1 MGAGSSAEPP
11 APQDGDGDG
20 AAAGPPRTPPEPL
33 PAEEAAAEPAKVL
46 DASLPVPD
54 VNEDNLE
61 HSAPPQESQQPGAVT
76 APQELDGQQPEVVL
90 PLQEP
95 HGEQAEAAGAN
106 VGQTEHSS
114 VTLKEDTATMETS
127 PSDSNTKD
135 GVDAEKEDA
144 HTAKQLPSLEE
155 DAEDVDQ
162 ASEPQSYDLGFKKV
176 FKFVGFRFTV
186 KKEKT
191 GKSEPVQLLT
201 VKKETQVPDG
211 ADDQK
216 EVSSE
221 EIAMP
226 EDALSAEDNTKDTLK
241 NEKTED
247 ESPKTPEANEICS
260 QSAALATDTA
270 SPFRKFFTQG
280 WTGFRKKK
288 SFRKPKEDEQQSPT
302 KEEEQEKEGA
312 TLTTETREKEEKS
325 ESEKQDEERNVT
337 AVTIEVHEK
346 EQTESEKQESEKTV
360 AVIGVEASEKEE
372 LITRDEQGQKEDV
385 VAEVVKESMKEKK
398 AEDDDQ
404 ERKLV
409 EVSEDLCKMEEKTE
423 EGEKESEVTEKPLKT
438 RSVVPVTTDSVN
450 GELKISSEVLPA
462 GEKLES
468 MEKCEIDDR
477 TEISSEEKLEAG
489 SLAIEI
495 SSEQL
500 KKSEETEG
508 NKPAPLG
515 KETFDEK
522 PEEAELK
529 MSPTAEDTTQ
539 GEGPDRTTEK
549 EESREHE
556 TKLTLGAPGLKSFST
571 SECSVDTE
579 ADQQS
584 IKPTD
589 EGLQGKT
596 GIVMTDTIKPDEITT
611 EITPEEA
618 AGKRPPEG
626 ITNEAELLSSQE
638 KTKLQGSPLKKLF
651 TGTGLKKL
659 SGKKHKGKREESK
672 LGEQGEPIQHLSD
685 SPDSPEEQKG
695 ESSASSPEEM
705 SEIPPLEKSV
715 DGMQVTENED
725 AAISD
730 VERKRE
736 SVTPWASFKK
746 MVTPKKRVRR
756 PSESDKEEEI
766 DKTKSVSVSATENTV
781 DENQGELKENGMDQ
795 KPEKTTEEPKRKV
808 DTSVSWE
815 AFICVGS
822 SKKRARKSSSS
833 DEETEHKLGQES
845 QKIEESGQ
853 SKETATDAIL
863 TSSQES
869 DQGQGNSSPEQAGSP
884 SEGEGISTWESF
896 KRLVTPRR
904 RSKTRMEER
913 TEDSVVGSSLEH
925 STSDGE
931 PGKDE
936 SWVPF
941 RKLMPGRRKKKSDGK
956 PEPTHLKQARE
967 DMAETT
973 EEDSDIP
980 AVVPLSEYEAAE
992 QEKIEAQQAKD
1003 AEVMRERTSEQERA
1017 EKLEDTLRTEQAHE
1031 GLVHAVTVTVVEGER
1046 AVTSIE
1052 ERSPSWISAALTECI
1067 EQAKEEEEKE
1077 TEKTFES
1084 DVPVEEAVVAAK
1096 MVLETRKDVSDD
1108 TTASELE
1115 LTSEAVT
1122 ALEETTEASCAEETM
1137 EVSLAEETTEMVSAV
1152 SQLLETPD
1160 TTEEVTPVQEVEATE
1175 QNLKELDKQTQ
1186 KVLLEVAERVKSADV
1201 TQLVSERTMTT
1212 PVITT
1217 MQGIESEVKDDAK
1230 DGTIVGQETVLL
1242 EQSLKKGEHKE
1253 DGLQPQGSADS
1264 VQGQNG
1270 VEESVLHEGSERSE
1284 ISAAMKESIEGFEN
1298 VDVLRDE
1305 SQRQACEE
1313 AVVEDHEE
1321 IAEVQRTVEEP
1332 SSHDREFH
1340 SIKAVTPKEEPLA
1353 KQESSEQEK
1362 LPVTELTVDETRD
1375 EYIPEVQT
1383 AVQDKTEDETSSLG
1397 LTAEEPVQL
1406 EGEGKTITT
1415 GPECTEA
1422 VVTVVPVKPERQDE
1436 IPDLDSQ
1443 EQASTKGFSSRGP
1456 AQREEEEDDAVLL
1469 GVKSTEVTVTEVPLQ
1484 NEVETSALPS
1494 ETIGSE
1500 AAADAEQSVRDG
1512 AGRLIIGKDSVPILE
1527 PQCREKTTETPS
1539 QSDETEGGKMEDAM
1553 LEPETHLES
1562 DTTAVEAPMQIEADS
1577 ISNLAST
1584 CPDITENGNTVLTD
1598 ISPKKCE
1605 TLSSLA
1611 EEETVGKTQELVE
1624 TSNCQDFQKEDN
1636 KNEQSMERAKEVLE
1650 SGKQEAVRGDQ
1661 CSTAVQQ
1668 EVLTAQEEVSDSVF
1682 LQTESLE
1689 DLKVPVPVTAAA
1701 VEDHVMAETVTP
1713 ADTTAETVQPLATTP
1728 EQMASEEVPVAMVD
1742 YSGCGT
1748 AELGS
1753 AEAPEPHA
1761 TSASMNGISEEQ
1773 ERPQSTGQP
1782 EQNGVPLSD
1791 SQSLTHTEFEK
1802 DVVQSVTVE
1811 SQSTKIVLNAIQTA
1825 VHKLAETE
1833 ESSAFESEQCAKSI
1847 GKSPSDT
1854 NIPEHLESTRVVHQ
1868 LPVKEEEIRSKEQ
1881 ELQQS
1886 GIVKTA
1892 TLMEFAEIHATV
1904 EKTKDMLLT
1913 SEMLKDGQ
1921 SQNSLTIVTSPEDF
1935 SRESVGLQ
1943 KSTLE
1948 LITSE
1953 DSTKDPLDVHPPKLR
1968 EKEVGQIVE
1977 IPDQHTG
1984 QQTCRESEE
1993 EQHHLPVEDGK
2004 TQTWEDDSCQE
2015 AASCD
2020 SPQSQNSVAPEAL
2033 NQLAEFGTSTTLQD
2047 SPLRSV
2053 PRDGGDLVQLKEVM
2067 TKAEAFTDMS
2077 SGVPTSIGTDPRP

>member
-1 MGAGSSAEPP
+1 
-11 APQDGDGDG
+11 
-20 AAAGPPRTPPEPL
+20 T
-33 PAEEAAAEPAKVL
+33 
-46 DASLPVPD
+46 
-54 VNEDNLE
+54 
-61 HSAPPQESQQPGAVT
+61 
-76 APQELDGQQPEVVL
+76 
-90 PLQEP
+90 
-95 HGEQAEAAGAN
+95 
-106 VGQTEHSS
+106 VGQTELSS
-114 VTLKEDTATMETS
+114 VTLKEETETMETS
-127 PSDSNTKD
+127 PSDSSTKD
-135 GVDAEKEDA
+135 GVGAEKEDA
-144 HTAKQLPSLEE
+144 HTVKQLPSLEE
-155 DAEDVDQ
+155 DAEDH

-201 VKKETQVPDG
+201 VKKETQVPEG

-221 EIAMP
+221 ETAMP
-226 EDALSAEDNTKDTLK
+226 EDAPPAEDTTKDTLK

-247 ESPKTPEANEICS
+247 ESPQTPEANEICS

-270 SPFRKFFTQG
+270 SPLRKFFTQG

-288 SFRKPKEDEQQSPT
+288 SFRKPKEDELQSPT
-302 KEEEQEKEGA
+302 KEEQEKEGA
-312 TLTTETREKEEKS
+312 TLTTETSEKEEKS
-325 ESEKQDEERNVT
+325 EFEKQDEERNVT
-337 AVTIEVHEK
+337 AVTIEAHEK
-346 EQTESEKQESEKTV
+346 EQTEGEKQESEETV
-360 AVIGVEASEKEE
+360 GATGVEASEKEE
-372 LITRDEQGQKEDV
+372 LIKHDEQGQKDDV
-385 VAEVVKESMKEKK
+385 AAVVKESAKEKK
-398 AEDDDQ
+398 AEEDGQ

-409 EVSEDLCKMEEKTE
+409 EVSEGLDKKEEKTE

-438 RSVVPVTTDSVN
+438 GSVVPVVTDGVN
-450 GELKISSEVLPA
+450 GELKTSSEVLPV

-468 MEKCEIDDR
+468 TEKCEIDDR
-477 TEISSEEKLEAG
+477 TDVPSEEKLEAG
-489 SLAIEI
+489 SLAIDI

-500 KKSEETEG
+500 KKSEEREG
-508 NKPAPLG
+508 SKPAPLE
-515 KETFDEK
+515 KEAFDEK
-522 PEEAELK
+522 TEEAELK
-529 MSPTAEDTTQ
+529 MSPTAEDIPQ
-539 GEGPDRTTEK
+539 GEALDRTTEK
-549 EESREHE
+549 KESKEHE
-556 TKLTLGAPGLKSFST
+556 TKLTLGASGLQSLST
-571 SECSVDTE
+571 SEHSVDTE
-579 ADQQS
+579 DDQQS

-596 GIVMTDTIKPDEITT
+596 GVVMTDAVKPDEITM

-618 AGKRPPEG
+618 SGKRPPEC
-626 ITNEAELLSSQE
+626 ITTEAELLSSQE

-705 SEIPPLEKSV
+705 NEIPSLEKPV
-715 DGMQVTENED
+715 DGMQVAENED
-725 AAISD
+725 AAASD

-766 DKTKSVSVSATENTV
+766 DKTKTVAATATEGAV

-833 DEETEHKLGQES
+833 DEETEHKLGQEG

-956 PEPTHLKQARE
+956 PEPSHLKQARE
-967 DMAETT
+967 DVAETT
-973 EEDSDIP
+973 EDDSDIP

-1003 AEVMRERTSEQERA
+1003 AEAMRERTSVEERA
-1017 EKLEDTLRTEQAHE
+1017 EKLEETLRIEQARE
-1031 GLVHAVTVTVVEGER
+1031 GLVHAVTVTVLEGER

-1084 DVPVEEAVVAAK
+1084 DVIVEEAVVAAK
-1096 MVLETRKDVSDD
+1096 TVPETRKDVSDD

-1122 ALEETTEASCAEETM
+1122 ALEETAEASCTEEM
-1137 EVSLAEETTEMVSAV
+1137 MALSLAEETTEMVSAV

-1175 QNLKELDKQTQ
+1175 QNLKELDQQTQ
-1186 KVLLEVAERVKSADV
+1186 KVLHEVAERVKSADV
-1201 TQLVSERTMTT
+1201 AQLVGERTMTAT
-1212 PVITT
+1212 IITT
-1217 MQGIESEVKDDAK
+1217 VKGIESEVKDDAK
-1230 DGTIVGQETVLL
+1230 DGNVVGQETVLL
-1242 EQSLKKGEHKE
+1242 EQSLEKGEHKE
-1253 DGLQPQGSADS
+1253 DDLQPQGSS
-1264 VQGQNG
+1264 GSIQGQNG
-1270 VEESVLHEGSERSE
+1270 VEESVLHEGSDRSE
-1284 ISAAMKESIEGFEN
+1284 ISAATEESTEGCES
-1298 VDVLRDE
+1298 VDALRDE
-1305 SQRQACEE
+1305 SQRQACGE

-1321 IAEVQRTVEEP
+1321 ISEVQRTVDKP

-1340 SIKAVTPKEEPLA
+1340 SIKAATPKEEPFA
-1353 KQESSEQEK
+1353 KQEPSEQEK

-1375 EYIPEVQT
+1375 ECIPEVQI
-1383 AVQDKTEDETSSLG
+1383 AVRDKTEDKPLSLG

-1406 EGEGKTITT
+1406 DGEGKTLTV

-1436 IPDLDSQ
+1436 IPDLDSE
-1443 EQASTKGFSSRGP
+1443 EQACTKGVPSGAP

-1469 GVKSTEVTVTEVPLQ
+1469 GVKSTEVTVSEVPLQ
-1484 NEVETSALPS
+1484 DEVKTSALPS
-1494 ETIGSE
+1494 ETVVSE

-1512 AGRLIIGKDSVPILE
+1512 AGRHITAKDSVPIRE
-1527 PQCREKTTETPS
+1527 PQCREKPPEAPS
-1539 QSDETEGGKMEDAM
+1539 QSDGIEAGKMEDAV
-1553 LEPETHLES
+1553 LETETHIES
-1562 DTTAVEAPMQIEADS
+1562 DTTITEAPTQIEADGL
-1577 ISNLAST
+1577 SNLAST
-1584 CPDITENGNTVLTD
+1584 CPDITESGSTVLTD

-1605 TLSSLA
+1605 TPSSLA
-1611 EEETVGKTQELVE
+1611 EEETVEKQQELVE
-1624 TSNCQDFQKEDN
+1624 TSNCQGFQKEDN
-1636 KNEQSMERAKEVLE
+1636 KNEQLMERAKEVFE
-1650 SGKQEAVRGDQ
+1650 SGKREAVRGVE
-1661 CSTAVQQ
+1661 CSAAVQQ
-1668 EVLTAQEEVSDSVF
+1668 EVLSVQEEGSDSAF
-1682 LQTESLE
+1682 LQAESLE
-1689 DLKVPVPVTAAA
+1689 ALKMPVPVAAAA

-1713 ADTTAETVQPLATTP
+1713 ADMTAETVQPLATTP
-1728 EQMASEEVPVAMVD
+1728 EQMASDEVPITTVD

-1753 AEAPEPHA
+1753 AEAPEPQV
-1761 TSASMNGISEEQ
+1761 TPASMDGVSEER

-1782 EQNGVPLSD
+1782 EQNGIPLSD
-1791 SQSLTHTEFEK
+1791 SVSLTHTEFGK
-1802 DVVQSVTVE
+1802 DVVQSVTIE

-1833 ESSAFESEQCAKSI
+1833 EAAAFESEQHIKSV
-1847 GKSPSDT
+1847 GKSPSNT
-1854 NIPEHLESTRVVHQ
+1854 NIPELLESMQVDHQ
-1868 LPVKEEEIRSKEQ
+1868 LPVKEEDIGSKEQ
-1881 ELQQS
+1881 ELQQP
-1886 GIVKTA
+1886 GVVKTA
-1892 TLMEFAEIHATV
+1892 TLSESAEIYATV
-1904 EKTKDMLLT
+1904 EKTKDRLLT

-1921 SQNSLTIVTSPEDF
+1921 SQNSLTIVSSPEDI
-1935 SRESVGLQ
+1935 SRERVRLQ

-1948 LITSE
+1948 LSTAE
-1953 DSTKDPLDVHPPKLR
+1953 DSTKDPLDIHPTKLR
-1968 EKEVGQIVE
+1968 EKEVGQIME
-1977 IPDQHTG
+1977 IPNQHTG
-1984 QQTCRESEE
+1984 QQIRRESEE
-1993 EQHHLPVEDGK
+1993 KKHHRPVEDGK

-2015 AASCD
+2015 GTSCD
-2020 SPQSQNSVAPEAL
+2020 SPQSQTSVAPEAL
-2033 NQLAEFGTSTTLQD
+2033 N
-2047 SPLRSV
+2047 V
-2053 PRDGGDLVQLKEVM
+2053 
-2067 TKAEAFTDMS
+2067 
-2077 SGVPTSIGTDPRP
+2077 

>member
-1 MGAGSSAEPP
+1 M
-11 APQDGDGDG
+11 
-20 AAAGPPRTPPEPL
+20 
-33 PAEEAAAEPAKVL
+33 
-46 DASLPVPD
+46 
-54 VNEDNLE
+54 
-61 HSAPPQESQQPGAVT
+61 
-76 APQELDGQQPEVVL
+76 
-90 PLQEP
+90 
-95 HGEQAEAAGAN
+95 

-114 VTLKEDTATMETS
+114 VTSKEDTETMETS

-135 GVDAEKEDA
+135 VVDAEKEDA
-144 HTAKQLPSLEE
+144 HTAKQLPSSEE
-155 DAEDVDQ
+155 DAEDLDH

-226 EDALSAEDNTKDTLK
+226 EDVLPAEDNTKDTLK
-241 NEKTED
+241 NENTED

-270 SPFRKFFTQG
+270 SPLRKFFTQG

-312 TLTTETREKEEKS
+312 TLTTETIEKEEKS

-337 AVTIEVHEK
+337 AVTIEAHEK
-346 EQTESEKQESEKTV
+346 EQTESEQQESEKTV
-360 AVIGVEASEKEE
+360 AAIGVEASEKEE
-372 LITRDEQGQKEDV
+372 LITHDEQGQKEE
-385 VAEVVKESMKEKK
+385 VATAVGKESMKEEE

-409 EVSEDLCKMEEKTE
+409 EVSKDLGKIEGKTE

-438 RSVVPVTTDSVN
+438 RSVVPVITDSVN
-450 GELKISSEVLPA
+450 GELKTSSEALPV

-468 MEKCEIDDR
+468 PDKCEIDDR
-477 TEISSEEKLEAG
+477 TEISSEEKLETG
-489 SLAIEI
+489 SSAIEI

-500 KKSEETEG
+500 KESEGREG
-508 NKPAPLG
+508 DKPAPLG

-529 MSPTAEDTTQ
+529 MSPTAADITE
-539 GEGPDRTTEK
+539 GEALSRTTEEK
-549 EESREHE
+549 ESGELEA
-556 TKLTLGAPGLKSFST
+556 KLTLGAPGLKSFST

-579 ADQQS
+579 DDRQS

-589 EGLQGKT
+589 EGLQGNT

-626 ITNEAELLSSQE
+626 ITSEAELLSSQE

-705 SEIPPLEKSV
+705 VEIPSLEKSV

-756 PSESDKEEEI
+756 PSESDKEEEV
-766 DKTKSVSVSATENTV
+766 DKTKSVTVSATENTA

-833 DEETEHKLGQES
+833 DEETDHHKLGQES

-853 SKETATDAIL
+853 SKETATDTIL

-967 DMAETT
+967 DMAEMT

-992 QEKIEAQQAKD
+992 QEKIETQQARD
-1003 AEVMRERTSEQERA
+1003 AETMRERTSEQERA
-1017 EKLEDTLRTEQAHE
+1017 EKLEDTLRIEQAHE

-1077 TEKTFES
+1077 AEKTFES
-1084 DVPVEEAVVAAK
+1084 DVIVEEAVVAAK
-1096 MVLETRKDVSDD
+1096 TVPEMRKDVSDD

-1122 ALEETTEASCAEETM
+1122 ALEETAEASCAEETM

-1186 KVLLEVAERVKSADV
+1186 KVLHEVAERVKSADV
-1201 TQLVSERTMTT
+1201 AQLVSERTMTT
-1212 PVITT
+1212 TVITT
-1217 MQGIESEVKDDAK
+1217 VQGIESEVKDDAK
-1230 DGTIVGQETVLL
+1230 DGNVVGQETVVP
-1242 EQSLKKGEHKE
+1242 EQFLKKEHME
-1253 DGLQPQGSADS
+1253 DGLQPQGSAGS
-1264 VQGQNG
+1264 IQGQKG
-1270 VEESVLHEGSERSE
+1270 VEESVLHEGSETTE
-1284 ISAAMKESIEGFEN
+1284 ISVVMKESTEGCGN

-1305 SQRQACEE
+1305 SQQQACEE
-1313 AVVEDHEE
+1313 AIGEDHEE
-1321 IAEVQRTVEEP
+1321 ISEVQRTVEEL

-1340 SIKAVTPKEEPLA
+1340 SIKAVTAKEDPLA
-1353 KQESSEQEK
+1353 KQEPSEQEK
-1362 LPVTELTVDETRD
+1362 LPVTELTADETRD

-1397 LTAEEPVQL
+1397 LAAEEPVQL
-1406 EGEGKTITT
+1406 EGEGKTLTT

-1422 VVTVVPVKPERQDE
+1422 VVTMVPVKPERQDE

-1443 EQASTKGFSSRGP
+1443 EQASTKGVSSRAP
-1456 AQREEEEDDAVLL
+1456 VQREEEEDDAVLL
-1469 GVKSTEVTVTEVPLQ
+1469 RVKSTEVTVTEAPLQ

-1494 ETIGSE
+1494 ESIGSE
-1500 AAADAEQSVRDG
+1500 APADAEQSMRDG
-1512 AGRLIIGKDSVPILE
+1512 ADRPITAEVLE
-1527 PQCREKTTETPS
+1527 PQCRETTEIPS
-1539 QSDETEGGKMEDAM
+1539 QSDETRGGKMEDAM
-1553 LEPETHLES
+1553 LETETRLGS
-1562 DTTAVEAPMQIEADS
+1562 DTTAAEAPTQTEADS
-1577 ISNLAST
+1577 IFNLAST

-1611 EEETVGKTQELVE
+1611 EEETVGKKQELVE

-1636 KNEQSMERAKEVLE
+1636 KNEQLIEGAKEVFE
-1650 SGKQEAVRGDQ
+1650 SGKQEAVRGDE
-1661 CSTAVQQ
+1661 CSTALQQ
-1668 EVLTAQEEVSDSVF
+1668 EVLTVQEEVSDSAF
-1682 LQTESLE
+1682 LQAESLE
-1689 DLKVPVPVTAAA
+1689 ALKVPVPVTAAA

-1713 ADTTAETVQPLATTP
+1713 AGTTAETIQPLATTP
-1728 EQMASEEVPVAMVD
+1728 EQVASEELPVTTVD

-1748 AELGS
+1748 VELGS
-1753 AEAPEPHA
+1753 AEAPEPQV

-1791 SQSLTHTEFEK
+1791 SLSLTHAEIEK
-1802 DVVQSVTVE
+1802 DVVQSVAIE

-1833 ESSAFESEQCAKSI
+1833 ESAAFESEQCIKSI

-1854 NIPEHLESTRVVHQ
+1854 NIPEHLHSTQVVHQ
-1868 LPVKEEEIRSKEQ
+1868 LPVKEEDIRSKER
-1881 ELQQS
+1881 ELQQLGTVETTMLTES
-1886 GIVKTA
+1886 
-1892 TLMEFAEIHATV
+1892 AEIHETV

-1921 SQNSLTIVTSPEDF
+1921 SQNSLTNVTSPEDF

-1943 KSTLE
+1943 KSALE
-1948 LITSE
+1948 QITSE
-1953 DSTKDPLDVHPPKLR
+1953 DSTKDPLDIHTPKLR
-1968 EKEVGQIVE
+1968 EKEVGQIME
-1977 IPDQHTG
+1977 IPDQHIG
-1984 QQTCRESEE
+1984 QQTSRGSEE
-1993 EQHHLPVEDGK
+1993 EHHDLPVEDGK
-2004 TQTWEDDSCQE
+2004 TQIWEDDSCQE
-2015 AASCD
+2015 ETSCD
-2020 SPQSQNSVAPEAL
+2020 SLQSQNLVAPEAL
-2033 NQLAEFGTSTTLQD
+2033 N
-2047 SPLRSV
+2047 
-2053 PRDGGDLVQLKEVM
+2053 M
-2067 TKAEAFTDMS
+2067 C
-2077 SGVPTSIGTDPRP
+2077 

>member
-1 MGAGSSAEPP
+1 M
-11 APQDGDGDG
+11 
-20 AAAGPPRTPPEPL
+20 T
-33 PAEEAAAEPAKVL
+33 
-46 DASLPVPD
+46 
-54 VNEDNLE
+54 
-61 HSAPPQESQQPGAVT
+61 
-76 APQELDGQQPEVVL
+76 
-90 PLQEP
+90 
-95 HGEQAEAAGAN
+95 

-114 VTLKEDTATMETS
+114 VTLKEDTEAMETS
-127 PSDSNTKD
+127 PPDSSTKD

-144 HTAKQLPSLEE
+144 HTVEQLPSLEE
-155 DAEDVDQ
+155 DAEDHT
-162 ASEPQSYDLGFKKV
+162 SEPQSYDLGFKKV

-201 VKKETQVPDG
+201 VKKETQVPEG

-221 EIAMP
+221 EIVMP
-226 EDALSAEDNTKDTLK
+226 EDVPSAEDGTKDTLK

-260 QSAALATDTA
+260 QSAALPTDTA
-270 SPFRKFFTQG
+270 SPLRKFFTQG

-288 SFRKPKEDEQQSPT
+288 SFRKPKEDEPQSPT
-302 KEEEQEKEGA
+302 KEEEQEKEEA
-312 TLTTETREKEEKS
+312 TLITETGEKEKPEF
-325 ESEKQDEERNVT
+325 EKQDEERNVT
-337 AVTIEVHEK
+337 AVTIEAHEK
-346 EQTESEKQESEKTV
+346 EQAEGEKRESETTV
-360 AVIGVEASEKEE
+360 AAIGVEESEKEE
-372 LITRDEQGQKEDV
+372 LIKHDDQGQKEDV
-385 VAEVVKESMKEKK
+385 TAAVVKESVKEEKTD
-398 AEDDDQ
+398 DDDQ
-404 ERKLV
+404 ERKRV
-409 EVSEDLCKMEEKTE
+409 EVSEDLGKKEEKT
-423 EGEKESEVTEKPLKT
+423 EGEKESELTEEPLKT
-438 RSVVPVTTDSVN
+438 SSVVPVVSDSVN
-450 GELKISSEVLPA
+450 GELKTSSEVLPV

-477 TEISSEEKLEAG
+477 TEISSENKLEAG
-489 SLAIEI
+489 SLPTEI

-500 KKSEETEG
+500 KKSEGREG

-515 KETFDEK
+515 KETLDEK

-529 MSPTAEDTTQ
+529 MSPTAEDLTQ
-539 GEGPDRTTEK
+539 GEALDITTEK
-549 EESREHE
+549 KERKEQE

-571 SECSVDTE
+571 YECSVDTE
-579 ADQQS
+579 DDQQS

-705 SEIPPLEKSV
+705 NEIPSLEKTV
-715 DGMQVTENED
+715 DGVQVNENED

-766 DKTKSVSVSATENTV
+766 DKTKSVSVPATENTV
-781 DENQGELKENGMDQ
+781 DENQGELKENGIDQ

-833 DEETEHKLGQES
+833 DEESEHKLGQES

-853 SKETATDAIL
+853 SKEMAADAIL

-913 TEDSVVGSSLEH
+913 TDDSVVGSSLEH

-941 RKLMPGRRKKKSDGK
+941 RKLMPGRRKKKSDAK
-956 PEPTHLKQARE
+956 PEATHVKQARE

-980 AVVPLSEYEAAE
+980 AVIPLSEYEAAE

-1003 AEVMRERTSEQERA
+1003 AEAMRERTSEEERA
-1017 EKLEDTLRTEQAHE
+1017 EETETLRTEQACE

-1067 EQAKEEEEKE
+1067 EQAKEEEE
-1077 TEKTFES
+1077 TEKIPES
-1084 DVPVEEAVVAAK
+1084 DVTVEEAVVAAK
-1096 MVLETRKDVSDD
+1096 TVPEMRKDLSDD

-1122 ALEETTEASCAEETM
+1122 ALEETVEASCAEETM
-1137 EVSLAEETTEMVSAV
+1137 EMSLAEETTEMVSAV
-1152 SQLLETPD
+1152 SQLIETPD

-1175 QNLKELDKQTQ
+1175 QNLKELEQQTQ
-1186 KVLLEVAERVKSADV
+1186 KVLHEVVERVKSADV
-1201 TQLVSERTMTT
+1201 AQLVSERTTT
-1212 PVITT
+1212 ATVITT
-1217 MQGIESEVKDDAK
+1217 VQGIESEVKDDAK
-1230 DGTIVGQETVLL
+1230 DGNVVGQETVLL
-1242 EQSLKKGEHKE
+1242 EQSLEKGELKE
-1253 DGLQPQGSADS
+1253 NGLQLQESTGSI
-1264 VQGQNG
+1264 QGQNG
-1270 VEESVLHEGSERSE
+1270 VEEHVLQKERSE
-1284 ISAAMKESIEGFEN
+1284 ISAAMKESTEECEN

-1305 SQRQACEE
+1305 SQLQACEE
-1313 AVVEDHEE
+1313 AVVQDHEE
-1321 IAEVQRTVEEP
+1321 VSEVQRTIEEP
-1332 SSHDREFH
+1332 SSYDREFH
-1340 SIKAVTPKEEPLA
+1340 SIKAVTLKEEMFA
-1353 KQESSEQEK
+1353 KQKPSEQEK
-1362 LPVTELTVDETRD
+1362 LPMAELTVEETRD
-1375 EYIPEVQT
+1375 ECIPEVQT
-1383 AVQDKTEDETSSLG
+1383 AVQDKREDETSSLG

-1406 EGEGKTITT
+1406 EGEGKTLTV
-1415 GPECTEA
+1415 GPECTDA
-1422 VVTVVPVKPERQDE
+1422 VVTVVPIKTERQDE
-1436 IPDLDSQ
+1436 IPDLDSE
-1443 EQASTKGFSSRGP
+1443 EQACTKGLPSRAP
-1456 AQREEEEDDAVLL
+1456 AQREEEEDDVVLL
-1469 GVKSTEVTVTEVPLQ
+1469 GVKSTEVTVTDVSLQDEVK
-1484 NEVETSALPS
+1484 TSALPL

-1500 AAADAEQSVRDG
+1500 TSANAEQSVRDG
-1512 AGRLIIGKDSVPILE
+1512 AGRHITAKDSVPILE
-1527 PQCREKTTETPS
+1527 PQYREGTTETPS

-1553 LEPETHLES
+1553 LETETHLES
-1562 DTTAVEAPMQIEADS
+1562 DTTVTEAPTQIEAEAGS
-1577 ISNLAST
+1577 LSNSAST
-1584 CPDITENGNTVLTD
+1584 CPNITENGSAVLTNV
-1598 ISPKKCE
+1598 SPKKCE
-1605 TLSSLA
+1605 TPSRLF
-1611 EEETVGKTQELVE
+1611 EEETVEKEELVE
-1624 TSNCQDFQKEDN
+1624 TSKCQDLQKEDN
-1636 KNEQSMERAKEVLE
+1636 KNEQLLERAKEVFE
-1650 SGKQEAVRGDQ
+1650 CGKQEAVRGDE

-1668 EVLTAQEEVSDSVF
+1668 EAFTVQEEGSDAAF
-1682 LQTESLE
+1682 LQAESLE
-1689 DLKVPVPVTAAA
+1689 ALKVHVPVAAAA
-1701 VEDHVMAETVTP
+1701 VAEHVITKTVTP
-1713 ADTTAETVQPLATTP
+1713 TDMTAETVQPLATTT
-1728 EQMASEEVPVAMVD
+1728 EQMASEEVPVTVID
-1742 YSGCGT
+1742 SSGCKT

-1753 AEAPEPHA
+1753 AEVPEPQV
-1761 TSASMNGISEEQ
+1761 TPVSLNGISEEQ
-1773 ERPQSTGQP
+1773 ERLQSTGQP
-1782 EQNGVPLSD
+1782 EQNGILSN
-1791 SQSLTHTEFEK
+1791 SLSLTHTEFEK

-1833 ESSAFESEQCAKSI
+1833 ESAAFESEQHIKSI

-1854 NIPEHLESTRVVHQ
+1854 NIPELLESTQVGHQ
-1868 LPVKEEEIRSKEQ
+1868 PQVEEEGTQSKEQ
-1881 ELQQS
+1881 EFQQS
-1886 GIVKTA
+1886 GVVKTA
-1892 TLMEFAEIHATV
+1892 TLTESAEIHATV
-1904 EKTKDMLLT
+1904 EKTKDTQLT
-1913 SEMLKDGQ
+1913 PEILKDGQ
-1921 SQNSLTIVTSPEDF
+1921 SQNSLTIATSPEDI
-1935 SRESVGLQ
+1935 SRESVRLQ

-1948 LITSE
+1948 LSTSE
-1953 DSTKDPLDVHPPKLR
+1953 DSTKDPLNIHPPKLR
-1968 EKEVGQIVE
+1968 EKEVRQIME
-1977 IPDQHTG
+1977 ISDQHTG

-1993 EQHHLPVEDGK
+1993 GQHHPPVEDGK
-2004 TQTWEDDSCQE
+2004 TQTWVDDSCQE
-2015 AASCD
+2015 EASCD
-2020 SPQSQNSVAPEAL
+2020 SPQSQNSMAPEAL
-2033 NQLAEFGTSTTLQD
+2033 N
-2047 SPLRSV
+2047 
-2053 PRDGGDLVQLKEVM
+2053 M
-2067 TKAEAFTDMS
+2067 C
-2077 SGVPTSIGTDPRP
+2077 

>member
-1 MGAGSSAEPP
+1 
-11 APQDGDGDG
+11 
-20 AAAGPPRTPPEPL
+20 T
-33 PAEEAAAEPAKVL
+33 
-46 DASLPVPD
+46 
-54 VNEDNLE
+54 
-61 HSAPPQESQQPGAVT
+61 
-76 APQELDGQQPEVVL
+76 
-90 PLQEP
+90 
-95 HGEQAEAAGAN
+95 

-114 VTLKEDTATMETS
+114 ITLKEDTETMETS
-127 PSDSNTKD
+127 PSDSSTKD
-135 GVDAEKEDA
+135 GVDTEKEDA
-144 HTAKQLPSLEE
+144 HTVKQLPSLEE
-155 DAEDVDQ
+155 DAEDHT
-162 ASEPQSYDLGFKKV
+162 SEPQSYDLGFKKV

-201 VKKETQVPDG
+201 VKKETQVPEG

-221 EIAMP
+221 EIAMS
-226 EDALSAEDNTKDTLK
+226 EDAPSAEDNTKDTLK

-270 SPFRKFFTQG
+270 SPLRKFFTQG

-288 SFRKPKEDEQQSPT
+288 SFRKPKEDELQSPT

-312 TLTTETREKEEKS
+312 TLTTETSEKEGKS
-325 ESEKQDEERNVT
+325 EFEKQGEERNVT
-337 AVTIEVHEK
+337 AVTIEAHE
-346 EQTESEKQESEKTV
+346 EQTEGEKQESKKTV
-360 AVIGVEASEKEE
+360 AATGVEASEKEE
-372 LITRDEQGQKEDV
+372 LIGHGEQGQKEDV
-385 VAEVVKESMKEKK
+385 AAAVVKASAKEKK
-398 AEDDDQ
+398 AAEDDQ

-409 EVSEDLCKMEEKTE
+409 EVPEDLGKKEEKTA
-423 EGEKESEVTEKPLKT
+423 EGEKESEVTEKPPKP
-438 RSVVPVTTDSVN
+438 RSVVPVVTDSVN
-450 GELKISSEVLPA
+450 GELKTSSEVLPV

-468 MEKCEIDDR
+468 MEKCETDDR
-477 TEISSEEKLEAG
+477 AEISSEEKLEAG
-489 SLAIEI
+489 SLAVEI

-500 KKSEETEG
+500 KKSEEREG
-508 NKPAPLG
+508 KEPTPLG

-522 PEEAELK
+522 TEETELK
-529 MSPTAEDTTQ
+529 TSPTAEDITQ
-539 GEGPDRTTEK
+539 GEALDRTTEK
-549 EESREHE
+549 KESKEDE
-556 TKLTLGAPGLKSFST
+556 TKLTLGAPRLKSFST
-571 SECSVDTE
+571 SEHSVDTE
-579 ADQQS
+579 DDQQS

-589 EGLQGKT
+589 ERPQGKT
-596 GIVMTDTIKPDEITT
+596 GIVTTDTIKPDEITT

-618 AGKRPPEG
+618 AGKKSPEG

-672 LGEQGEPIQHLSD
+672 LGEQGELIQHLSD

-705 SEIPPLEKSV
+705 NEIPSLEKSV

-730 VERKRE
+730 MERKRE

-766 DKTKSVSVSATENTV
+766 DKTKSVAVSATENIV
-781 DENQGELKENGMDQ
+781 DENQGELKENGVDQ
-795 KPEKTTEEPKRKV
+795 KPEKITEEPKRKV

-853 SKETATDAIL
+853 SKEMATDAIL

-956 PEPTHLKQARE
+956 PEQTHLKQARE

-992 QEKIEAQQAKD
+992 QEKIEAQQVED
-1003 AEVMRERTSEQERA
+1003 AEAMREQISEKEGA
-1017 EKLEDTLRTEQAHE
+1017 EKLEETLRIEQAQE

-1084 DVPVEEAVVAAK
+1084 DVIVEEAAVAAK
-1096 MVLETRKDVSDD
+1096 TVPETRKDISDD

-1122 ALEETTEASCAEETM
+1122 ALETAETSCTEETM

-1186 KVLLEVAERVKSADV
+1186 KVLHEVAERVKSADV
-1201 TQLVSERTMTT
+1201 AQLVSEGTLTAT
-1212 PVITT
+1212 V
-1217 MQGIESEVKDDAK
+1217 QGIESEVKDDAK
-1230 DGTIVGQETVLL
+1230 DGNVVGQETVLL
-1242 EQSLKKGEHKE
+1242 EQSLEKGEHKE
-1253 DGLQPQGSADS
+1253 DGLQPQGSA
-1264 VQGQNG
+1264 
-1270 VEESVLHEGSERSE
+1270 ESIQRMLILHEGSERSE
-1284 ISAAMKESIEGFEN
+1284 VSVAMRESKGYEN

-1305 SQRQACEE
+1305 SQWQACEE
-1313 AVVEDHEE
+1313 AAVEDHEE
-1321 IAEVQRTVEEP
+1321 ISEGQRTAEES
-1332 SSHDREFH
+1332 SSHNREFH
-1340 SIKAVTPKEEPLA
+1340 SIKAAAPKEELFA
-1353 KQESSEQEK
+1353 KQEPSEEEK
-1362 LPVTELTVDETRD
+1362 LPVTKLTVEETKDEC
-1375 EYIPEVQT
+1375 IPEVQT
-1383 AVQDKTEDETSSLG
+1383 AVLDKTQDETSSLG
-1397 LTAEEPVQL
+1397 LPAEEPMQL
-1406 EGEGKTITT
+1406 EGEGKTLTV
-1415 GPECTEA
+1415 GPECTEP

-1436 IPDLDSQ
+1436 IPDLDSGK
-1443 EQASTKGFSSRGP
+1443 QASTEGVPCREP
-1456 AQREEEEDDAVLL
+1456 AKRKEEEGDAVPLEL
-1469 GVKSTEVTVTEVPLQ
+1469 KSTEITVTEVPLQ
-1484 NEVETSALPS
+1484 NEVKTSALPS
-1494 ETIGSE
+1494 EAIGSE
-1500 AAADAEQSVRDG
+1500 AAADAEQSVREG
-1512 AGRLIIGKDSVPILE
+1512 TGRHITAKDSVPTLD
-1527 PQCREKTTETPS
+1527 PQCREKTTETPA
-1539 QSDETEGGKMEDAM
+1539 QSDETRDGKMEDAT
-1553 LEPETHLES
+1553 LKTETHLES
-1562 DTTAVEAPMQIEADS
+1562 DATVTEAPMQIEADS
-1577 ISNLAST
+1577 VSNLASI
-1584 CPDITENGNTVLTD
+1584 CPDVTENGSTVLTD

-1605 TLSSLA
+1605 TPRSLA
-1611 EEETVGKTQELVE
+1611 EEETVEKEQELVE

-1636 KNEQSMERAKEVLE
+1636 KNEQLLERAKEVFE
-1650 SGKQEAVRGDQ
+1650 SGKQEAARGDE

-1668 EVLTAQEEVSDSVF
+1668 EVLSMREKVSDSAF
-1682 LQTESLE
+1682 LQAESLDALE
-1689 DLKVPVPVTAAA
+1689 VLVPVAAAA
-1701 VEDHVMAETVTP
+1701 VEEHVMAETATP
-1713 ADTTAETVQPLATTP
+1713 DMTAETVQPSATTP
-1728 EQMASEEVPVAMVD
+1728 EQMASKEVPVTTVD

-1748 AELGS
+1748 AELGG
-1753 AEAPEPHA
+1753 AEAPEPQV
-1761 TSASMNGISEEQ
+1761 TPASMNGVSEEQ

-1782 EQNGVPLSD
+1782 GQNGIPLSD
-1791 SQSLTHTEFEK
+1791 SLSLTHMEFE
-1802 DVVQSVTVE
+1802 DVVQSVTIE

-1833 ESSAFESEQCAKSI
+1833 ESAALQSEQCITSI
-1847 GKSPSDT
+1847 GKSSSDT
-1854 NIPEHLESTRVVHQ
+1854 NISELLESMQVDHH
-1868 LPVKEEEIRSKEQ
+1868 LPVKEEEMWSKEK

-1886 GIVKTA
+1886 GIVKTV
-1892 TLMEFAEIHATV
+1892 TLTESAEICATV
-1904 EKTKDMLLT
+1904 EKTRELT
-1913 SEMLKDGQ
+1913 SEMLRDGQ
-1921 SQNSLTIVTSPEDF
+1921 TQNSLTIVTSPEDV
-1935 SRESVGLQ
+1935 SRESVTLQ

-1948 LITSE
+1948 QSTSE
-1953 DSTKDPLDVHPPKLR
+1953 DSTKDPLDIHPPKLR
-1968 EKEVGQIVE
+1968 EKEVGQTMEV
-1977 IPDQHTG
+1977 PDQHTG
-1984 QQTCRESEE
+1984 QKTCRESEE
-1993 EQHHLPVEDGK
+1993 EQHHSPVEDGK

-2015 AASCD
+2015 GTSCD
-2020 SPQSQNSVAPEAL
+2020 TPQSQNSVAPDAL
-2033 NQLAEFGTSTTLQD
+2033 NVS
-2047 SPLRSV
+2047 
-2053 PRDGGDLVQLKEVM
+2053 
-2067 TKAEAFTDMS
+2067 
-2077 SGVPTSIGTDPRP
+2077 